1 MPIPNCM
8 TRTSAKAPSRAP
20 SRSRAEFLAR
30 AKAFQGKPLNW
41 FDPKSVIACVVGTV
55 NAPYRER
62 LSAEELAEALRT
74 GKVELPQVESFF
86 LEMDLDAQRIFAAE
100 LGVPEGALRRTA
112 ENYAEYSNRDVPLLD
127 S

>member
-1 MPIPNCM
+1 M
-8 TRTSAKAPSRAP
+8 RA
-20 SRSRAEFLAR
+20 L
-30 AKAFQGKPLNW
+30 QGKPLNW
-41 FDPKSVIACVVGTV
+41 YDPKSVIACVVGTV

>member
-1 MPIPNCM
+1 M
-8 TRTSAKAPSRAP
+8 AKAGA
-20 SRSRAEFLAR
+20 L
-30 AKAFQGKPLNW
+30 QGKPLNW

-62 LSAEELAEALRT
+62 LSAEELAEALGPVT
-74 GKVELPQVESFF
+74 SNCPKVGSFF
-86 LEMDLDAQRIFAAE
+86 LEMDLDAQRIFAVE

-112 ENYAEYSNRDVPLLD
+112 EAYAEHSNRDLPLLD